1 MIRWPQ
7 ICALRD
13 ATTTLALP
21 DACNLFQRVCFSQL
35 VFDTQPGKL
44 HLAIIGAP
52 PHNLVKLLASHITYV
67 VYARACVLWQPEFW
81 KTLELRWQ
89 QSLEIE
95 HFAQKI
101 IQQSL

>member
-21 DACNLFQRVCFSQL
+21 ICAACNLFQRVCFSQL

-52 PHNLVKLLASHITYV
+52 PHNLVKLLSRITYHIC
-67 VYARACVLWQPEFW
+67 ARRVCAMATRVLANTTQNEMHAEAP
-81 KTLELRWQ
+81 
-89 QSLEIE
+89 
-95 HFAQKI
+95 HFVNLKF
-101 IQQSL
+101 